1 MGDIRRSHNH
11 PAARDEFSG
20 RSRSGLSFDEY
31 VELINRTCTSWSRE
45 GLGWLRERFG
55 PNYKGHLGLLGTA
68 LVACYATT
76 RCHGVVLE
84 PRFRELS
91 IPVDPT
97 ATNPDLAV
105 VLGDDLLILEVKVH
119 RFESAELVSQLDDF
133 AVNYGA
139 FLKRWGIHLGVIHFR
154 LGVGVREKA
163 PPWAAEVSLAPG
175 KKLGALFLEIDEV
188 FKKLTRHRRK
198 GP

>member
-1 MGDIRRSHNH
+1 MEPR
-11 PAARDEFSG
+11 
-20 RSRSGLSFDEY
+20 
-31 VELINRTCTSWSRE
+31 
-45 GLGWLRERFG
+45 GLGVVAGKIR

-76 RCHGVVLE
+76 RCNGVVLE

-91 IPVDPT
+91 IPIDPT
-97 ATNPDLAV
+97 ATNPDIAV

-154 LGVGVREKA
+154 VGVGVREKA
-163 PPWAAEVSLAPG
+163 PP
-175 KKLGALFLEIDEV
+175 
-188 FKKLTRHRRK
+188 
-198 GP
+198 